1 MCSNGKEDMN
11 KFVKSHGLG
20 NDYIVLDR
28 EDISFD
34 LTPEVIQ
41 LICHRNYGIGSDG
54 ILLLTPSRRA
64 DFGLRIFNPDGSEAE
79 KSGNGLRI
87 FAKFLYDHGYTKK
100 RAFTIDTPGG
110 LVTAELEVTRGRVSF
125 VTVEMGQAT
134 FISTEIP
141 IRGKKREVV
150 GERVSIDGK
159 ILTFTGVSVGNPHCV
174 IFTDELDEDYVRQ
187 VGPKLENHPLF
198 PNRTNVQFAKVTSK
212 DKVEILI
219 WERGAGYT
227 LASGSSSCAV
237 AAACVKN
244 TLTDRY
250 VTVSMPGG
258 ELQVEVREDW
268 SIKMR
273 GPVQEVCAGTISQEL
288 IREIKHKG
296 NK

>member
-1 MCSNGKEDMN
+1 MN

-20 NDYIVLDR
+20 NDYIVLDK

-54 ILLLTPSRRA
+54 ILFLTPSKKA

-100 RAFTIDTPGG
+100 RAFRIDTLGG
-110 LVTAELEVTRGRVSF
+110 LVTAELEVTGNRVSF

-150 GERVSIDGK
+150 REGVSINGRT
-159 ILTFTGVSVGNPHCV
+159 LTFTGVSVGNPHCV
-174 IFTDELDEDYVRQ
+174 IFTDELDEDYIRQ

-198 PNRTNVQFAKVTSK
+198 PNRTNVQFVKVISK

-219 WERGAGYT
+219 WERGVGYT
-227 LASGSSSCAV
+227 LASGSSSCAA

-250 VTVSMPGG
+250 MTISMPGG

-273 GPVQEVCAGTISQEL
+273 GPVQEVCTGTISQEL
-288 IREIKHKG
+288 IFGIT
-296 NK
+296 